1 MTSMTKPGS
10 RVTRTLQA
18 VAAQGG
24 ECTTR
29 EFLRII
35 KTINDGARYDAL
47 AEDLRVRGFIERRV
61 VLTAKGRAAL
71 GGNDM
76 NIKPKLTP
84 WIDGRFYPAIPC
96 VYGRQFGAR
105 LYSKWTGSEWLVAHS
120 HIAFAANSVNPS
132 YIQSLNWRGRAE
144 KP

>member
-1 MTSMTKPGS
+1 MNQSMTKPGS

-29 EFLRII
+29 EFLRLI

-71 GGNDM
+71 GV
-76 NIKPKLTP
+76 T
-84 WIDGRFYPAIPC
+84 
-96 VYGRQFGAR
+96 V
-105 LYSKWTGSEWLVAHS
+105 
-120 HIAFAANSVNPS
+120 
-132 YIQSLNWRGRAE
+132 
-144 KP
+144 

>member
-18 VAAQGG
+18 VDAQGG

-29 EFLRII
+29 EFLQII

-71 GGNDM
+71 G
-76 NIKPKLTP
+76 
-84 WIDGRFYPAIPC
+84 
-96 VYGRQFGAR
+96 V
-105 LYSKWTGSEWLVAHS
+105 V
-120 HIAFAANSVNPS
+120 
-132 YIQSLNWRGRAE
+132 
-144 KP
+144 